1 MALKN
6 LKKDPSL
13 TDKAYSA
20 IKSAIMS
27 NELTPGTVLAEE
39 NLASQLGI
47 SRTPLRAALQ
57 RLQHEEIV
65 MQNGKNMVVAEVTER
80 DVRDISVVRIQL
92 EPLAIH
98 LLAQNGGI
106 TAKHLDRRSGCAVS
120 RLSRTADRKQLSH
133 RSGNQKQRNHPAL
146 SYAFRFAVVPCRGSC
161 AGAYRRARLSAR
173 RSL

>member
-47 SRTPLRAALQ
+47 SAHRSVQ
-57 RLQHEEIV
+57 RC
-65 MQNGKNMVVAEVTER
+65 
-80 DVRDISVVRIQL
+80 SVCSM
-92 EPLAIH
+92 
-98 LLAQNGGI
+98 
-106 TAKHLDRRSGCAVS
+106 RRS
-120 RLSRTADRKQLSH
+120 
-133 RSGNQKQRNHPAL
+133 
-146 SYAFRFAVVPCRGSC
+146 
-161 AGAYRRARLSAR
+161 
-173 RSL
+173 